1 MARILGIGGSTKPGS
16 TSEKALRVAARH
28 AEGCGAAVELITSR
42 ELVLPIYD
50 TESGHR
56 SPNARRLLAAI
67 ARADGILIASPAYH
81 GTLSGMIKN
90 ALDYIED
97 LRDADRTYLDGVAV
111 GCIATASG
119 WQAAASTLAGLR
131 TTAHALRGWPTPLGV
146 VVNSTVHGFG
156 PDGDCLDEGVDTQ
169 LRILAEQV
177 VDFVDKR
184 QPAMHVVG

>member
-16 TSEKALRVAARH
+16 TSEKALWVAARH
-28 AEGCGAAVELITSR
+28 AESSGATVELITSG

-50 TESGHR
+50 TESSHR
-56 SPNARRLLAAI
+56 SPNARRLLEAI

-81 GTLSGMIKN
+81 GMLSGMIKN

-97 LRDADRTYLDGVAV
+97 LRDAERTYLDGVAV

-119 WQAAASTLAGLR
+119 WQAAASTLSGLR
-131 TTAHALRGWPTPLGV
+131 VTAHALRGWPTPLGV
-146 VVNSTVHGFG
+146 AVNSSVIGFG
-156 PDGDCLDEGVDTQ
+156 PDGDCLDKPIDTQ

-177 VDFVDKR
+177 VDFVDRR
-184 QPAMHVVG
+184 QPAMHIVG